1 MNSVAYITHP
11 AFLRHEIGPHHPE
24 SPARLHAISDQLIAA
39 GIEPFLL
46 HRDAE
51 AATRE
56 QIERGHDADYV
67 DEVFAAA
74 PEEGIVWLDGDTAMN
89 AHTLEAA
96 IHAAGATVQA
106 VDMLMSGDARRAFCA
121 VRPPGHHAERD
132 RAMGFCIFNNVAVGA
147 AHAIAAHGLERIAI
161 VDFDV
166 HHGNGTEHIF
176 SGDDRVLFCST
187 FQHPFYPGS
196 GAGETAANVVNCPLP
211 ATTDGA
217 DFRATVRAHW
227 LPALEAFEPQLIL
240 VSAGFDG
247 HLEDDMAEM
256 RLREPDYEWVTLEI
270 CDLADRY
277 AGGRVVSALE
287 GGYSLSAL
295 GRSVAVHI
303 RAMMG

>member
-11 AFLRHEIGPHHPE
+11 VFLRHEIGAHHPE
-24 SPARLHAISDQLIAA
+24 SPARLYAISDQLIAA

-51 AATRE
+51 PATRE
-56 QIERGHDADYV
+56 QIERVHDAAYV

-74 PEEGIVWLDGDTAMN
+74 PEEGLVWLDGDTAMN
-89 AHTLEAA
+89 AYTLEAA
-96 IHAAGATVQA
+96 LHAAGATVQA

-132 RAMGFCIFNNVAVGA
+132 TAMGFCIFNNIAVGA
-147 AHAIAAHGLERIAI
+147 AHAISAHGLERIAI

-166 HHGNGTEHIF
+166 HHGNGTENIF
-176 SGDDRVLFCST
+176 SGDNRVLFCSS

-211 ATTDGA
+211 AMTNGA

-256 RLREPDYEWVTLEI
+256 QLREPDYEWVTLEI
-270 CDLADRY
+270 CDLADRH

-287 GGYSLSAL
+287 GGYDLSAL
-295 GRSVAVHI
+295 GRSVAAHI

>member
-11 AFLRHEIGPHHPE
+11 AFLRHEIGAHHPE

-56 QIERGHDADYV
+56 QIERVHDAAYV

-287 GGYSLSAL
+287 GGYDLSAL